1 MNDSTGI
8 LKTQLSEDDLQP
20 NAAGY
25 QVMAP
30 LADAAIAQA
39 LR

>member
-1 MNDSTGI
+1 V
-8 LKTQLSEDDLQP
+8 LKDALTHDGLHP

-30 LADAAIAQA
+30 LVEKEIAAA
-39 LR
+39 LK